1 MDAQF
6 SAAAARR
13 IVGITQRRL
22 DYWDERGLVS
32 PSIRKAHGKGTDR
45 TYAFNDL
52 VKLSVVKRLRDAGL
66 SLGKIA
72 FAIKILRRRRGGDPL
87 ADRCLITDGQT
98 VHVLT
103 DDPNALEDV
112 LRKGQLVFTVIA
124 AGEIEVRVTLA
135 AQKYRGRAAGRQI
148 AVT

>member
-1 MDAQF
+1 MDARF
-6 SAAAARR
+6 TAAAARR

-45 TYAFNDL
+45 TYAFKDL
-52 VKLSVVKRLRDAGL
+52 VKLSVVKRLRNAGL
-66 SLGKIA
+66 SLEKIDS
-72 FAIKILRRRRGGDPL
+72 AIKILRRRSGGDPL
-87 ADRCLITDGQT
+87 ADRCLITDGRT

-103 DDPNALEDV
+103 DDPSALEDV

-124 AGEIEVRVTLA
+124 AGEIEAQVTLA
-135 AQKYRGRAAGRQI
+135 VQKYNARAVAQQR

>member
-66 SLGKIA
+66 SLGKIDS
-72 FAIKILRRRRGGDPL
+72 AIKILRRRRGGDPL
-87 ADRCLITDGQT
+87 ADTLLIAEGKSVQ
-98 VHVLT
+98 VRT
-103 DDPNALEDV
+103 DDPSALEDV

-124 AGEIEVRVTLA
+124 AGEIETQVTLA
-135 AQKYRGRAAGRQI
+135 VQKYSARAVAF
-148 AVT
+148 

>member
-22 DYWDERGLVS
+22 DYWDERGLVP

-45 TYAFNDL
+45 TYSFKDL

-66 SLGKIA
+66 SLGKIDS
-72 FAIKILRRRRGGDPL
+72 AIKILRRRRGGDPL
-87 ADRCLITDGQT
+87 ADMCLITDGKT

-103 DDPNALEDV
+103 DNPEAIENV
-112 LRKGQLVFTVIA
+112 LGKGQLVFTVIA
-124 AGEIEVRVTLA
+124 AGEIEARVTLA
-135 AQKYRGRAAGRQI
+135 VQRYHRRAGAL
-148 AVT
+148 